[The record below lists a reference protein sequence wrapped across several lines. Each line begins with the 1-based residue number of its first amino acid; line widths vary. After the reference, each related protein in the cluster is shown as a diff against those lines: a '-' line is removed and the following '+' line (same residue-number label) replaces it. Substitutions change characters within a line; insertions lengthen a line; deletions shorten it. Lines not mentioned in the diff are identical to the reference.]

1 MVGIR
6 TDLMKFDSVCSIS
19 PKGNLEMLTNR
30 GKLISKHILIEE
42 SVNIVSA
49 DTFSSTIDR
58 CYNESELANLQRDK
72 IKS

>member
-1 MVGIR
+1 
-6 TDLMKFDSVCSIS
+6 
-19 PKGNLEMLTNR
+19 MLTNR